1 MRWHDKAVES
11 MPLTLSPYEAL
22 EQVLDVPSRETRGG
36 YSGKW
41 TYGPIGLKGNKHA
54 KVVNAFLDAFKQA
67 RVR

>member
-1 MRWHDKAVES
+1 
-11 MPLTLSPYEAL
+11 
-22 EQVLDVPSRETRGG
+22 VPSRETRGG

-54 KVVNAFLDAFKQA
+54 KAVNAFLDAFKQT